1 MLQQLF
7 DIFNQGWVGSLI
19 GFVGIVI
26 GILGIFSYRISKSS
40 GKPTIQKYSLRI
52 IGKEDTEVEDDIEI
66 LYKGTKVDRLTKT
79 IIVFWNNGTETID
92 GKDVVPTDPI
102 TFSFSD
108 GEKIISQKIVKST
121 REVNNPKVSTPVGAD
136 NSAVI
141 EFDFLDPNDGFT
153 IEFLH
158 TDTKRYPN
166 YSGTIKGVPS
176 GIYDAGRV
184 IADSMPTGKTPFG
197 IIFKSRRKIMYL
209 ALIIGL
215 VAFSIGFLP
224 SSIYEYVDSIV
235 KPSGSSGAFE
245 RWFFI
250 IFGATYSSLA
260 AFVLWSGRRKYP
272 RKLEVSNEGS

>member
-1 MLQQLF
+1 MLQQIF

-19 GFVGIVI
+19 GIVGIII
-26 GILGIFSYRISKSS
+26 GVLGIFSYRISKSS

-52 IGKEDTEVEDDIEI
+52 IDKEDTEVKNDIEI

-92 GKDVVPTDPI
+92 GKDVVLTDPI

-108 GEKIISQKIVKST
+108 GQKIISQQIIKTS
-121 REVNNPKVSTPVGAD
+121 REVNNPKVSTPVGAE

-141 EFDFLDPNDGFT
+141 EFDFLDPNDGFA

-158 TDTKRYPN
+158 TDTKRYPD

-184 IADSMPTGKTPFG
+184 ISYSTPTGNSLLD
-197 IIFKSRRKIMYL
+197 IIFKSRRKIIYL
-209 ALIIGL
+209 AFIMGL
-215 VAFSIGFLP
+215 VVLSLGILP
-224 SSIYEYVDSIV
+224 SSIYENLNSAV
-235 KPSGSSGAFE
+235 KSSESSSELE
-245 RWFFI
+245 RWLLIFF
-250 IFGATYSSLA
+250 GTTYSSLA
-260 AFVLWSGRRKYP
+260 GLLLWSGRRKHP
-272 RKLEVSNEGS
+272 RNLDVLNEGS